1 MSLVQDRETPTSV
14 GGELRQPPTTDDGGN
29 RSITPTDAGDAAAV
43 VVVAD
48 CDPSRSAV
56 FESLR
61 DSAAV
66 LSPLHN
72 GTPPD
77 S

>member
-1 MSLVQDRETPTSV
+1 VSLVQDRETPTSV
-14 GGELRQPPTTDDGGN
+14 GGELRQPSATDDGGN

-43 VVVAD
+43 VVDAAR
-48 CDPSRSAV
+48 DPSRSAV

-61 DSAAV
+61 DSATV

-72 GTPPD
+72 GTLPG